1 MSSPDWAIDGK
12 SSSSVEDVNWN
23 WAPVWAANARPFR
36 NVLLVPNGRSCVEKL
51 KLPWVVVMLKV
62 AGVAVSE
69 ILTMSPF
76 SCTGPGGFNEGDSRV
91 LNFQLV
97 VPEMASVPLNRQP
110 RRIWIL
116 LRSR

>member
-1 MSSPDWAIDGK
+1 MSSPDCAIDGK
-12 SSSSVEDVNWN
+12 SSSSAEDDNWN
-23 WAPVWAANARPFR
+23 WAPVWAASARPFR

-76 SCTGPGGFNEGDSRV
+76 SCTTPGGVSEGVSRV
-91 LNFQLV
+91 LIDRKNTR
-97 VPEMASVPLNRQP
+97 LN
-110 RRIWIL
+110 
-116 LRSR
+116 SSH